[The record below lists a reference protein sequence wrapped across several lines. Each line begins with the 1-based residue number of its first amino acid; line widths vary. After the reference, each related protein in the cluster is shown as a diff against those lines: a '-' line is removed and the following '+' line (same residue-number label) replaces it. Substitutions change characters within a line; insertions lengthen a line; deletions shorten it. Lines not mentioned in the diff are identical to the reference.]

1 MNEGQ
6 NFILIF
12 IVLSIISYCIFRKI
26 GKDLIKKYL
35 KTIRKNDCLGFN
47 EEIIGK
53 KKYFIREH
61 FVRRD
66 RQTNMNHFEHAVDDA
81 PKKKLLNQIGD
92 IYNEEGNLNYN
103 LY

>member
-1 MNEGQ
+1 MV
-6 NFILIF
+6 F
-12 IVLSIISYCIFRKI
+12 SIISYLLFRKI
-26 GKDLIKKYL
+26 GKILIIKYL
-35 KTIRKNDCLGFN
+35 KIIRRSDCLGFN

-66 RQTNMNHFEHAVDDA
+66 RQTNMRHFDRAVDDT
-81 PKKKLLNQIGD
+81 PEKKIYNQIGD

-103 LY
+103 YNYNFI